1 MNEKEIRAKYP
12 PRQLESQI
20 EFDRVMSTMNEEQ
33 TRLNH
38 PLLDR
43 DRELARQRENLLIQM
58 EAIKIQLKSIA
69 IERLELEQ
77 KRKDTNR
84 LFHELK
90 HELIM
95 ANPLEGYA
103 KKEETVY

>member
-12 PRQLESQI
+12 ARQLESQI

-33 TRLNH
+33 TSLNH

-95 ANPLEGYA
+95 ANPREGYA
-103 KKEETVY
+103 KKEETVN